1 MYISIIHTIYTYIHY
16 IYIYT
21 LYIHTCIYGLTLY
34 KYIIYIY
41 TMYIDRET
49 NIFFACFFYCLSPNS
64 EASATP
70 LSLHATRR
78 QGGTRKNGGFMGY
91 DVLNLLNYGSR
102 SESSII

>member
-1 MYISIIHTIYTYIHY
+1 MYIH
-16 IYIYT
+16 
-21 LYIHTCIYGLTLY
+21 
-34 KYIIYIY
+34 
-41 TMYIDRET
+41 RET
-49 NIFFACFFYCLSPNS
+49 NYSYSKTCPNMFFACFFYCLSPNS

-102 SESSII
+102 FDSSII